1 MITLKSK
8 NEYNVASFA
17 ISTAAEIDY
26 LPTTTAA
33 GTGAGAA
40 FGAVSAG
47 STALTTSG
55 TLKIFML
62 DGDTNEWKER

>member
-8 NEYNVASFA
+8 NEYNIASFA
-17 ISTAAEIDY
+17 ISTAADVAY

-33 GTGAGAA
+33 GTGVGAA

-47 STALTTSG
+47 STAITTSG
-55 TLKIFML
+55 NLKLYML
-62 DGDTNEWKER
+62 DGATNNWEER